1 MSRSASRG
9 LVASALSGMLAIA
22 LVGGPAAAQEGEP
35 LEFVSIDKRN
45 FPQMTV
51 TVAPTGQLVGSDLG
65 PKAFEVRQDGKKRE
79 ATVNRV
85 EGSELEVA
93 IVVDTSGG
101 QAFTGPVP
109 EGLPSALDASKIAAR
124 DFLGRMTVK
133 TEITVLG
140 FGDAPY
146 VAQPLTTD
154 VDAAA
159 NAIDGLQEQGQTAL
173 YAAVDAALDQFSP
186 DAQRVVIVLSNGAD
200 TASTISLDD
209 VSANLTASGVALY
222 AVNVQT
228 DDSDPA
234 TLETLADA
242 ASGQVIDAA
251 DDNALQDVY
260 DSIAAR
266 LANQYQLTFEAEGE
280 GRPAEIQ
287 VAVKAGDLTARIDR
301 VVELPNPSPAVGTD
315 DVPTLVEAPENDWT
329 LPVGLGALF
338 AAMLVAG
345 LILLAPR
352 ARRRERDKQ
361 KRAGVLQGGW
371 HMGQIKELTHRAT
384 QLAEQSLEDRG
395 RRRALSDAL
404 EHAGMA
410 LRPGEF
416 LVLAATS
423 AFVAL
428 VMGFLL
434 GGLIMALIFAGLVA
448 LGFRFSVSVLAERRR
463 SKFGSQLGDT
473 LQLLSGSLRAGYGM
487 LQAFDACAREADSP
501 TADEFGRVV
510 IETRLGRNPSESLHA
525 LAKRMGNEDFEWVVQ
540 AMDIHRE
547 VGGDLTEVLDT
558 VAATIRQRDQLRRQ
572 VKALSAEGRLSAGI
586 LFGLPIVMFVAI
598 KFINPEY
605 MAGMTA
611 TTLGRIMLAFAAF
624 LLLMG
629 GMWLRKIVKLEF

>member
-1 MSRSASRG
+1 MSRAAARG
-9 LVASALSGMLAIA
+9 FVASALLGA
-22 LVGGPAAAQEGEP
+22 LVLALGGPAGAQESEP
-35 LEFVSIDKRN
+35 LEFVSIDKRD
-45 FPQMTV
+45 FPRMTV
-51 TVAPTGQLVGSDLG
+51 TVAPIGELSGLDLG
-65 PKAFEVRQDGKKRE
+65 PKAFEVRQDGEKRE
-79 ATVNRV
+79 ANVSRV

-101 QAFTGPVP
+101 QAFTGPIP
-109 EGLPSALDASKIAAR
+109 EGLPSALDASKVAAR

-133 TEITVLG
+133 TEVAVIG
-140 FGDAPY
+140 FNDSPY

-159 NAIDGLQEQGQTAL
+159 AAIDGLQEQGETAL
-173 YAAVDAALDQFSP
+173 YDAVTSTLQQFSP
-186 DAQRVVIVLSNGAD
+186 AAQRVVILLSNGAD
-200 TASTISLDD
+200 TVSSTTLED
-209 VSANLTASGVALY
+209 AAERLTASGVALY

-228 DDSDPA
+228 DESDVA
-234 TLETLADA
+234 SLETLADA

-251 DDNALQDVY
+251 DDNALQGVY

-287 VAVKAGDLTARIDR
+287 VSLKQGDLAARIDR
-301 VVELPNPSPAVGTD
+301 VVELPRPAGGGAS
-315 DVPTLVEAPENDWT
+315 DVPTLVEAPDNDWA
-329 LPVGLGALF
+329 LPVGLGAIF
-338 AAMLVAG
+338 VAMLIGG
-345 LILLAPR
+345 LIVFAPR
-352 ARRRERDKQ
+352 ARRRERDRQ

-371 HMGQIKELTHRAT
+371 HMGQIKEITQRAT
-384 QLAEQSLEDRG
+384 QFAEHTLEDRG
-395 RRRALSDAL
+395 RRRALSDSL
-404 EHAGMA
+404 EHAGMNV
-410 LRPGEF
+410 RPGEF

-434 GGLIMALIFAGLVA
+434 GGLIMAVIFSGLV
-448 LGFRFSVSVLAERRR
+448 LVGFRFSVSILADRRR
-463 SKFGSQLGDT
+463 NKFAAQLGDT

-487 LQAFDACAREADSP
+487 LQALDAVAREAEAP
-501 TADEFGRVV
+501 TSQEFGRVV

-540 AMDIHRE
+540 AIDIHRE

-586 LFGLPIVMFVAI
+586 LFGLPLAMFVAI
-598 KFINPEY
+598 RFINPDY
-605 MAGMTA
+605 MSEMTGSA
-611 TTLGRIMLAFAAF
+611 MGRIMMAFAAF
-624 LLLMG
+624 LLFMG